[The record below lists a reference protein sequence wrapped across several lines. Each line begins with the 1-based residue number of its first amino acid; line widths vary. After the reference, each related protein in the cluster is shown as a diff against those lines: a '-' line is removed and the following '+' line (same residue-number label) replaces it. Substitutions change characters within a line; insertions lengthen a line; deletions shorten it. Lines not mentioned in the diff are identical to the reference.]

1 MLALRS
7 SEKCVLHCSYIEL
20 YSKYLVVLTRI
31 VKMSFCLTT
40 DCTFIYSV
48 INSEDSQ
55 TLFTGIFD
63 FFKS

>member
-31 VKMSFCLTT
+31 VKIWATLKNKTRYPNTSILCL
-40 DCTFIYSV
+40 
-48 INSEDSQ
+48 
-55 TLFTGIFD
+55 
-63 FFKS
+63 K